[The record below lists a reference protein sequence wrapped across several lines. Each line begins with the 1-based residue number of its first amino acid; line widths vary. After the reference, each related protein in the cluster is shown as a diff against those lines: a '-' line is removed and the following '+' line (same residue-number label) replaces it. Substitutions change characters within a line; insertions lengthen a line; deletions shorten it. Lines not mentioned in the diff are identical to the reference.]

1 MRIHKVEK
9 MRKKV
14 SLILV
19 LILGVVMLATLVAC
33 NGSQNIGKLPDVI
46 NPDKIVD
53 NDNNAN
59 FDTYLKFYFPNGV
72 TSIFNGMYADEFDA
86 SEVKYSIVY
95 TNESLTTEVAGGF
108 LKDAMIV
115 KVTDGSVDENGQQKN
130 ILSELGDPIVW
141 RKGHFMVHATAS
153 LDNGKTASG
162 SFALHLKD
170 RYVATPTVSLTFNLQ
185 VGENKAQAYFGKTSE
200 DGSKVSVSVDKGLT
214 FADWD
219 AFTNAFRMSLD
230 GKALDQV
237 TVGNKTLSRT
247 QGFPF
252 TIDETYDNKT
262 FATVWTDNVIDV
274 KFTLDVPSDATVIQ
288 GLEDPRP
295 NFAEHQSVTRNFGR
309 IIAPSVDAINVF
321 NGYYFAGWYKDV
333 NGDGKWNENDT
344 LWSFSQIVGSE
355 DIKLV
360 ARWTKR
366 SYSYTL
372 YTMGG
377 EFVSTVKNSVVTIDG
392 NQIEIDSDEKA
403 KEAGLTVVGA
413 TARYGT
419 EDKKLNRIV
428 FSGLAYGHD
437 FNEYV
442 AKIEVTA
449 RQNDNVPAKTVYL
462 KLDEVRANL
471 VKGSTDYVVDGG
483 TYRDYQ
489 CTVPA
494 NMTNVV
500 ADAQGKIDDV
510 AYIKWVFNETQDEEL
525 RADRLSRYYV
535 NVVFKD
541 GLSVNADGSV
551 RIDKIADESLN
562 ELIIPATLTINGVT
576 RPVSEI
582 GAKACMNL
590 KALSTLNL
598 KDATNLVTIGER
610 AFAHCP
616 YLSTI
621 IPPTNENISSV
632 GKNVFYRT
640 SFENNYF
647 KNNGGKEFIIV
658 GKVVYKYVGDPNKT
672 EIDLSKDEYYTA
684 ENCTASAEDIAKF
697 NLQIKNAN
705 TFATGAFANCT
716 ALETI
721 TLGDNIKTIHN
732 YAFENLAALD
742 NLIVGATSTIQN
754 IGEDAFSG
762 CDNFLSAE
770 SKAYDATTK
779 AIIIGS
785 VYYRFI
791 DKTATSAT
799 IDGSRTPYIAPEAFI
814 GCGNVEKVTIMSP
827 DRILMIGKN
836 AFDNTKWVKNGNKPD
851 EPHVKD
857 GFTII
862 NGILCEYYVDK
873 YDASKVNL
881 IIPSDVTTIGEWAFN
896 TYSQYVKT
904 VQIKANVG
912 RIYDYAFAGATSLT
926 SLIFTEATV
935 DGANNL
941 VTGLPAISKHAFAD
955 ESGKLIDGVKF
966 YFKEDVIQFF
976 QRITDGTITT
986 EDAITNEWYIFY
998 KLNVENFVAED
1009 ISNVWINT
1017 KLISDKLL
1025 RTVAGGNPLTLA
1037 YGETIDN
1044 ALVILGNTGVVRY
1057 ETLDYAQNEVQL
1069 VLVQQGDEQF
1079 GYLYEEGVEKY
1090 VVTFSYDGK
1099 TKGCE
1104 INGGD
1109 EHLFV
1114 ITVTDAIDDSSMNS
1128 FYTSNVDKY
1137 PSNETVIDATG
1148 KTSENSAFW
1157 FEGFEGQVA
1166 DAPYP
1171 TFYTS
1176 NAGVDVYFCYRD
1188 VDGETHKIHVSQS
1201 QIAEFNTLKP
1211 TIEAEATFTV
1221 NFHDIGV
1228 YKFKIKYAVQESK
1241 FMAIEQTNAVSI
1253 PLNGNPTTY
1262 FANFTVNLIGQ
1273 DGIKVEKVLRTSNF
1287 DIIAVDGISTTV
1299 VNTAKLGMHTLHIRY
1314 SKADAVEPIV
1324 QTIVYSVILEADANI
1339 FDYEIIDE
1347 REMTARIV
1355 KCSAKTADTI
1365 VLPATATINGE
1376 VYKITQVGDMSATSG
1391 VFENFTSLKAVY
1403 LSANIEHINART
1415 FAGCSLL
1422 ENVYTVKRN
1431 DTAFAP
1437 LTEANFEILSTREG
1451 DGVVIH
1457 EVKVA
1462 NLDGIEI
1469 GKVLAIGS
1477 QYVIDGANGKVI
1489 YDVVQIKDGLVIDSV
1504 DVELFL
1510 PDTIYNLFTIYHK
1523 SEVESEAH
1531 GTAIEPIIYASDRG
1545 IMLSTEQ
1552 YVSESVTY
1560 IGASAFENCISLKSI
1575 DLTHATGLTYVGVNA
1590 FAGSGLESIDLSK
1603 NTALAE
1609 LNNSAFEGCT
1619 QLVSVTVCSSLKTI
1633 GANCFKNDKA
1643 LESFVFSDSNGL
1655 VTVGQDAFY
1664 GCDSLT
1670 VTPSKA

>member
-95 TNESLTTEVAGGF
+95 TNESLTTEVAGGH
-108 LKDAMIV
+108 LTDAMIT
-115 KVTDGSVDENGQQKN
+115 KVTDGSVNADTG
-130 ILSELGDPIVW
+130 ELRNLLTVWGGAPISW
-141 RKGHFMVHATAS
+141 KAGHFMVHATAS

-200 DGSKVSVSVDKGLT
+200 DGSKVSVSVEKGLT

-237 TVGNKTLSRT
+237 SVGNKTLSRT

-252 TIDETYDNKT
+252 TIDETYNNKT

-309 IIAPSVDAINVF
+309 IVAPSVDAINVF

-392 NQIEIDSDEKA
+392 NQVEIDSDEKA

-442 AKIEVTA
+442 AKIEVAA
-449 RQNDNVPAKTVYL
+449 RKDDNVPAKTVYL

-525 RADRLSRYYV
+525 KADRLSRYYV

-647 KNNGGKEFIIV
+647 KNNGGKEFIVV

-791 DKTATSAT
+791 DETATSAT
-799 IDGSRTPYIAPEAFI
+799 IDGSRTPYIAPEAFRNR
-814 GCGNVEKVTIMSP
+814 GNVENVSIMHK
-827 DRILMIGKN
+827 DKILAVGKN
-836 AFDNTKWVKNGNKPD
+836 AFYNTTWIQRNGSDCVN
-851 EPHVKD
+851 D
-857 GFTII
+857 GFTVV
-862 NGILCEYYVDK
+862 NGIFTEYYIDK
-873 YDASKVNL
+873 YDANKVNL
-881 IIPSDVTTIGEWAFN
+881 TIPSDVTKIGEWAFN
-896 TYSQYVKT
+896 TYAQYVKT

-935 DGANNL
+935 YGANNL

-955 ESGKLIDGVKF
+955 KSGKLIDGVKF

-1009 ISNVWINT
+1009 ISNVWLNT

-1057 ETLDYAQNEVQL
+1057 ETLDYAKNEVQL

-1201 QIAEFNTLKP
+1201 QIAEFNTLRP
-1211 TIEAEATFTV
+1211 TIEADATFTV

-1241 FMAIEQTNAVSI
+1241 FMAIEQTSAVSI

-1365 VLPATATINGE
+1365 VLPSTATINGE

-1431 DTAFAP
+1431 DTAVAP

-1477 QYVIDGANGKVI
+1477 QYVIDGANEKVI

-1523 SEVESEAH
+1523 SEVEGEAH

-1670 VTPSKA
+1670 VAPSKV